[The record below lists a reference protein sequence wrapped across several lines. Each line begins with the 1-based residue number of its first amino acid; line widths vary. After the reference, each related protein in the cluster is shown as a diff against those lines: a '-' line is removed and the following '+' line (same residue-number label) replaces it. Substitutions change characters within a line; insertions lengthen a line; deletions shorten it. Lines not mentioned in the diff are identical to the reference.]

1 MQLDELYQ
9 EIILDHYKNPRHFA
23 KIPDGQ
29 AMVDEEN
36 PTCGDHIKLNA
47 AVKGGRLDEVQVECA
62 GCAICTA
69 SSSMMTEKVIGRP
82 VGEVR
87 DLIARF
93 NEMMRGGAEMSDDE
107 LGDLVALKG
116 VRRYPLRIK
125 CCTMAWHAL
134 GAAIDQAER
143 K

>member
-1 MQLDELYQ
+1 MQLDDLYQ
-9 EIILDHYKNPRHFA
+9 EIILDHYKHPRHFA
-23 KIPDGQ
+23 NIPDGE

-47 AVKGGRLDEVQVECA
+47 TVNADCVASVKIECQ

-69 SSSMMTEKVIGRP
+69 SSSMMAEKVTGRP
-82 VGEVR
+82 VAEIR

-93 NEMMRGGAEMSDDE
+93 NDMMRGGAELSDEE

-116 VRRYPLRIK
+116 VRNYPLRVK

-134 GAAIDQAER
+134 GAALDQQKA
-143 K
+143 

>member
-1 MQLDELYQ
+1 MQLDDLYQ
-9 EIILDHYKNPRHFA
+9 EIILDHYKHPRHFA
-23 KIPDGQ
+23 KIAAGE

-47 AVKGGRLDEVQVECA
+47 AVADGKLRDVKIECE

-69 SSSMMTEKVIGRP
+69 SSSMMAEKTLGMAVAEIRP
-82 VGEVR
+82 
-87 DLIARF
+87 LIQRF
-93 NEMMRGGAEMSDDE
+93 SDMMRGGAEIPDEE

-116 VRRYPLRIK
+116 VRKYPLRIK

-134 GAAIDQAER
+134 GAALDQLE